1 MDSLAELFAHVLTIF
16 VLLQRMPVACISNYI
31 KRRAND
37 AIPFHR
43 DTVFGKPAAKKQ
55 LPDFSTRSKQ

>member
-1 MDSLAELFAHVLTIF
+1 MDSFTQLFAHVLTIF
-16 VLLQRMPVACISNYI
+16 VLLQRIPIACII

>member
-31 KRRAND
+31 NKE
-37 AIPFHR
+37 
-43 DTVFGKPAAKKQ
+43 GK
-55 LPDFSTRSKQ
+55 